1 MRVRR
6 EQLLTANRTA
16 FIVWLA
22 CRREERTPVSRTESP
37 LRDKVIFAVGARR
50 SGTNWLQRILAA
62 HPDCVAVPSESYLFS
77 HGIRP
82 LIDRIH
88 QGSMS
93 SSRTGSVYADREPI
107 IDAIRH
113 VCDVVFIGLMRGL
126 APDAQRIVE
135 RTPEHVLH
143 LDLIGEVYPDAHV
156 VHIIRDG
163 RDVVRSLLNHEW
175 GPSDARQAAM
185 EWRDAIETARAAAP
199 RLSRYRE
206 VVYEEMLADPAS
218 YVVELLT
225 SLGLSVGATD
235 LEPVLAEAGVGYN
248 LDPMAPAIEAGKWR
262 TSLTP
267 EILAAVEDI
276 AGDLLGRLG
285 YEPSSFTPV
294 RGPRTPSRRPRR
306 PSYIQ
311 RAAALRRGSAS
322 IVRRAEIGQ
331 EVLDKFLHAAA
342 ADPQRVIELVSPRV
356 QVRIVDGYTRFEQ
369 RGETA
374 RRKLIDELMSDRALS
389 GPQRVGFVH
398 PSVPSVMFVGSFEA
412 DGMHHPRVFVLTV
425 TDGLIDRIGYYRFPA
440 S

>member
-1 MRVRR
+1 M
-6 EQLLTANRTA
+6 
-16 FIVWLA
+16 
-22 CRREERTPVSRTESP
+22 SRAESP

-82 LIDRIH
+82 LIERIH

-93 SSRTGSVYADREPI
+93 SSRTGSVYADRESI
-107 IDAIRH
+107 LDAIRH

-135 RTPEHVLH
+135 RTPEHVRH

-163 RDVVRSLLNHEW
+163 RDVVRSLLSHEW
-175 GPSDARQAAM
+175 GPSDARQAAA
-185 EWRDAIETARAAAP
+185 EWRDAIEAARAAAP

-206 VVYEEMLADPAS
+206 VVYEEMLADPS
-218 YVVELLT
+218 SHIVELFT
-225 SLGLSVGATD
+225 SLGLSVDAKD

-248 LDPMAPAIEAGKWR
+248 LDPTVPAIEAGKWR
-262 TSLTP
+262 TSLSP
-267 EILAAVEDI
+267 EILAAIDDV

-285 YEPSSFTPV
+285 YEP
-294 RGPRTPSRRPRR
+294 GPATTAAAGPPSRRPRR
-306 PSYIQ
+306 PSYIK
-311 RAAALRRGSAS
+311 RAVALRRGSAN
-322 IVRRAEIGQ
+322 IVRRVEIGQ
-331 EVLDKFLHAAA
+331 EVLDKFLQAVA
-342 ADPQRVIELVSPRV
+342 ADPQQVIDLLSPRV

-374 RRKLIDELMSDRALS
+374 RRRLIDELVSDRVLS
-389 GPQRVGFVH
+389 GPQRVGFIH
-398 PSVPSVMFVGSFEA
+398 PSVPSVMFVGSFEV
-412 DGMHHPRVFVLTV
+412 DGKHHPRVFVLTV
-425 TDGLIDRIGYYRFPA
+425 TDGLIDRIAYYRFPA
-440 S
+440 P